1 MTTYIDGREQNPWG
15 LTATEI
21 KAMDAVI
28 AHGSVKRAAAALN
41 LEPDTIKG
49 YTHTG
54 GRKIAPNDKLT
65 RYILWDRWRN
75 GVLK

>member
-1 MTTYIDGREQNPWG
+1 MTIYINGQPANPWG

-28 AHGSVKRAAAALN
+28 EHGSVKRAAAALS
-41 LEPDTIKG
+41 LEPDTVKG

-54 GRKIAPNDKLT
+54 GRKIAPKDKLT
-65 RYILWDRWRN
+65 RYILWDRWRR
-75 GVLK
+75 GSL